1 MELETVALERTDAPA
16 DRPVETLDVRDLG
29 PPEPLRQTLELL
41 ADLPD
46 ETVLVQRNDRAPQF
60 LYPKLDDRGYARET
74 VETDDA
80 VVTAIWTADVDA
92 DAADGTN
99 DADAADG
106 TNDADAADGT
116 GDADAIELE

>member
-1 MELETVALERTDAPA
+1 MELETTAIERTDAPA
-16 DRPVETLDVRDLG
+16 DRPVETLDVRELG

-80 VVTAIWTADVDA
+80 VVTAIWRAEG
-92 DAADGTN
+92 DAAESDETAEG
-99 DADAADG
+99 
-106 TNDADAADGT
+106 
-116 GDADAIELE
+116 GDR